1 MLLTREALLSGALQ
15 RFVATHGKVRILSEE
30 ELCCSRAQV
39 LARHPPGA
47 DLWIFAYGSLI
58 WNPTFHFVER
68 RIGQIY
74 GMHRRFCL
82 WTPLGRGTPE
92 RPGLMLGLERGGSCQ
107 GVGFRIAA
115 DAVGTELDAIWR
127 REMVTGSYCPVWVR
141 LRTAE
146 GPVDAV
152 TFMINSRHERY
163 AGRLRDD
170 EVIDAVALAEGPLGA
185 CRDYLFNTLE
195 HLEAL
200 GMRDRGLRRL
210 AEAVKVRRLSL
221 A

>member
-1 MLLTREALLSGALQ
+1 
-15 RFVATHGKVRILSEE
+15 
-30 ELCCSRAQV
+30 
-39 LARHPPGA
+39 
-47 DLWIFAYGSLI
+47 
-58 WNPTFHFVER
+58 
-68 RIGQIY
+68 
-74 GMHRRFCL
+74 
-82 WTPLGRGTPE
+82 
-92 RPGLMLGLERGGSCQ
+92 MLGLDHGGSCR
-107 GVGFRIAA
+107 GVLYTVAA
-115 DAVGTELDAIWR
+115 AEIDSELEIVWR

-152 TFMINSRHERY
+152 TFMIHSRHERY

-170 EVIDAVALAEGPLGA
+170 EVVDAVALAEGPIGA

-210 AEAVKVRRLSL
+210 AEAVKVRRLGL